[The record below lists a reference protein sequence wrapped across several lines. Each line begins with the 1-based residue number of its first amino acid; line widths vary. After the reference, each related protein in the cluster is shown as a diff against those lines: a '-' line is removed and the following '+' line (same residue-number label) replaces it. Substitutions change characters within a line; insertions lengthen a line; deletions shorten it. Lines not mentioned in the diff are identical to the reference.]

1 MNKLSKILLL
11 SVLSVLTAGSAW
23 ALPGM
28 PYMGTG
34 EDGVMI
40 LPKELAM
47 RCQDFDLK
55 KDDAVSKCL
64 TKLLVMSKGDQ
75 RLKGERYTDVFREAY
90 RQMNDVYNNIALNKQ
105 SIAADV
111 DEQIEKEVFDETS
124 LDGAFKDEGAKIR
137 KKQEQNVNLSAMTTK
152 AIVDL
157 TDVYSSQMIADGMST
172 FYEYEFSNKA
182 APVEG
187 EEDEEK

>member
-1 MNKLSKILLL
+1 MNKLSKILILALL
-11 SVLSVLTAGSAW
+11 LIGVAVPAW

-28 PYMGTG
+28 PYMGTE

-40 LPKELAM
+40 LPKELAK

-55 KDDAVSKCL
+55 NDDAVSKCL
-64 TKLLVMSKGDQ
+64 TKLLVMSQGDQ
-75 RLKGERYTDVFREAY
+75 RLKGERYTDVFQEAY
-90 RQMNDVYNNIALNKQ
+90 REMNSVYNNIALNKQ
-105 SIAADV
+105 TIAGDV
-111 DEQIEKEVFDETS
+111 EEQIEKEVFEETS

-157 TDVYSSQMIADGMST
+157 TDVYSSQMVADSMSM
-172 FYEYEFSNKA
+172 FYEYEFSSKA
-182 APVEG
+182 APIET
-187 EEDEEK
+187 EEEK